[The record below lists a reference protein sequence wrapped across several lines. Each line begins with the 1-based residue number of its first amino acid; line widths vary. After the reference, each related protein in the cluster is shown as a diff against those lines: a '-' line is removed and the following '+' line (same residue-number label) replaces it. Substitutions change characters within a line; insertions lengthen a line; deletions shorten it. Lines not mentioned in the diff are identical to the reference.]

1 MAHDTGLSIQSAL
14 LGFLMMEP
22 HHGYDLHREF
32 SRELGQV
39 WRVGRSKLYAQLKQL
54 ESEGLVRVELERQPN
69 RPDRKVY
76 HITPAG
82 RRKFLAWVHEPTPYL
97 RYLRVEFLARLYFFR
112 RLPLPGLER
121 LVEAQKAIC
130 DEQIERWREEAAASD
145 DEFLELVLDF
155 RRGQLEAVI
164 EWLDRCLER
173 A

>member
-54 ESEGLVRVELERQPN
+54 EAQGLVRVELERQPK

-76 HITPAG
+76 HVTPTG
-82 RRKFLAWVHEPTPYL
+82 RRKFLAWVHQPTL
-97 RYLRVEFLARLYFFR
+97 
-112 RLPLPGLER
+112 
-121 LVEAQKAIC
+121 C
-130 DEQIERWREEAAASD
+130 DAQIERWREEAAASD
-145 DEFLELVLDF
+145 DEFLALVLDF
-155 RRGQLEAVI
+155 RRGQLEAVSA
-164 EWLDRCLER
+164 WLDRCLAR